1 MEEAR
6 LLYKNCCWEDG
17 GGTVTL
23 QKLLLGRWR
32 RQDYFTKT
40 VAGKMEEA
48 RLLYK
53 NCCWEDGGGT
63 VTLQKMLLGK

>member
-40 VAGKMEEA
+40 VARKMEEA
-48 RLLYK
+48 GLLYK
-53 NCCWEDGGGT
+53 NCC
-63 VTLQKMLLGK
+63 